1 MLRKVRNR
9 KNDKGQSMVE
19 FALALPIVLLI
30 VFGIIEFGYMLF
42 VFSSV
47 NTASRNAAR
56 YGIAVGEVTG
66 GELRYYDCDGII
78 EAGLNPGRF
87 AGIVSTDFSISY
99 DSGPSSTTPMYTDCP
114 SLAAKGGVDDG
125 IGFGDRI
132 IVTVNHQYQPLV
144 TFMGLDV
151 GSFTMTSTSSRT
163 IVKGATILV
172 DP

>member
-9 KNDKGQSMVE
+9 RKEKGQSMVE
-19 FALALPIVLLI
+19 FALTLPIVLLI
-30 VFGIIEFGYMLF
+30 VLGIIEFGYLLF

-47 NTASRNAAR
+47 NSASRNAAR
-56 YGIAVGEVTG
+56 YGIAVGEVAG

-78 EAGLNPGRF
+78 DAGMGAGRF
-87 AGIVSTDFSISY
+87 AGLVDGDFAISY
-99 DSGPSSTTPMYTDCP
+99 DSGPDSTSPLYSDCAT
-114 SLAAKGGVDDG
+114 LAALGGNDD

-132 IVTVNHQYQPLV
+132 IVTVTHQYQPLV
-144 TFMGLDV
+144 TFMGLNV
-151 GSFTMTSTSSRT
+151 GSFTMTSTSNRT